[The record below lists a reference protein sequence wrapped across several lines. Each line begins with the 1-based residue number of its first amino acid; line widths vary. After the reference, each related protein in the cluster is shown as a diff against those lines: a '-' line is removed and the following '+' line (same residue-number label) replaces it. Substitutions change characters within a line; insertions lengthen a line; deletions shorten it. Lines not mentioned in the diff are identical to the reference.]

1 MFLAAARK
9 KYIYSLVFAYV
20 LSHEEEK
27 AMKPMYWA
35 VVYWNRNVNGFRL
48 ASVGFGWASRLFQ
61 AHYESSS
68 LNRCRRRHHRPFLRP
83 RPSSLH
89 SRYGRHVTVLIV
101 FSLAHGLWTSLSD
114 TTVRVI
120 IAVARLRSIVTLVQE
135 VERTLNHRRCHH
147 FVSPLSLSSSS
158 SPISS
163 LHFRCHHRR
172 PFRIPLVDHH
182 HSHCPLP
189 NLVLIVIIII
199 IIVALFGYHSSSSS
213 SSSSLCVWLIVCAI
227 WLRHI
232 MLQLMGVCVWWIS
245 LSARNW

>member
-68 LNRCRRRHHRPFLRP
+68 LNRCRRRRHHRRPFLRP
-83 RPSSLH
+83 RPSSLY

-158 SPISS
+158 PISDTT
-163 LHFRCHHRR
+163 RR
-172 PFRIPLVDHH
+172 
-182 HSHCPLP
+182 
-189 NLVLIVIIII
+189 
-199 IIVALFGYHSSSSS
+199 SSS
-213 SSSSLCVWLIVCAI
+213 
-227 WLRHI
+227 
-232 MLQLMGVCVWWIS
+232 
-245 LSARNW
+245 